1 VTSKQRL
8 DPVEKLRKGD
18 REIEIERYKKGEFK
32 LNYSN
37 SIFDIS

>member
-18 REIEIERYKKGEFK
+18 REIEIERYKKRRIQVE
-32 LNYSN
+32 LQQQY
-37 SIFDIS
+37 I